1 MSNRVIYFEIP
12 SANPDANRRF
22 YENVF
27 GWQFQQ
33 WGAQDYWF
41 AHTGDDKERG
51 INGAVI
57 REVGPQQPVINTI
70 SVDDIDAAVQRIV
83 KAGGT
88 VYRQKK
94 AIPAVGWIAFFTDPD
109 DNIFGLLQE
118 DSKAR

>member
-12 SANPDANRRF
+12 SADPDANRQF
-22 YENVF
+22 YEQVF

-70 SVDDIDAAVQRIV
+70 SVEDIDEAVRRIIG
-83 KAGGT
+83 AGGT
-88 VYRQKK
+88 VYRPKK
-94 AIPAVGWIAFFTDPD
+94 AIPTVGWIAFFTDPD

-118 DSKAR
+118 DREAR

>member
-1 MSNRVIYFEIP
+1 MSNRVVYFEIP
-12 SANPDANRRF
+12 SANPDANRQF
-22 YENVF
+22 YEQVF

-41 AHTGDDKERG
+41 ANTGDDGERG

-70 SVDDIDAAVQRIV
+70 SVDDIDEAVKRITL
-83 KAGGT
+83 AGGT
-88 VYRQKK
+88 VYRPKK
-94 AIPAVGWIAFFTDPD
+94 AIPTIGWIAFFTDPD

-118 DSKAR
+118 DREAR

>member
-12 SANPDANRRF
+12 SANPDTNRHF
-22 YENVF
+22 YETVF

-41 AHTGDDKERG
+41 AHTGEEDERG

-70 SVDDIDAAVQRIV
+70 AVPDIDEAIGRIV
-83 KAGGT
+83 KEGGK
-88 VYRQKK
+88 VYHQKK
-94 AIPAVGWIAFFTDPD
+94 AIPAIGWIAFFTDPD

-118 DSKAR
+118 DREAR